1 MAKEF
6 SNLNALK
13 LFLLPSPQLHSH
25 DTSDNNCWLGPLW
38 ALGHESFLVSQI
50 TPWHICVIWPS
61 LTIHLLSTSMQFSNH
76 EIIPK
81 SNFIYFWFLDFSNWI
96 WPILHPRI
104 VWWKCLN
111 QLEATWIGCSTA
123 HQDFLWVFCALT
135 VFGCFQTGYLGGGI
149 SLETAF
155 VASLE
160 FLMRSTHREMCRC

>member
-61 LTIHLLSTSMQFSNH
+61 LTIHLLSTLMQFSNH

-104 VWWKCLN
+104 VWWKLKMFESAWSYLN
-111 QLEATWIGCSTA
+111 WLFHSSSGFPLSLLCFDSFWLLPDRIFRGRDKPGNRICS
-123 HQDFLWVFCALT
+123 FF
-135 VFGCFQTGYLGGGI
+135 GI
-149 SLETAF
+149 SHEEHT
-155 VASLE
+155 
-160 FLMRSTHREMCRC
+160 